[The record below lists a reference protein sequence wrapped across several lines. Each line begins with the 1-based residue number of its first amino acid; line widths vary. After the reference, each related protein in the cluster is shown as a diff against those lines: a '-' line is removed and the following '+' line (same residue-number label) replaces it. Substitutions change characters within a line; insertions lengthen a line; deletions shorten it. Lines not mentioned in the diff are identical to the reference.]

1 MNLDDLRDLDRNDVL
16 AWLGLQPKQSAVS
29 SVLGSL
35 GLFAGGLAL
44 GAAAALLL
52 APKPGAD
59 LRADLKT
66 RLRRTTEEGE
76 DASRPVVTRDDN
88 NTSPR
93 AY

>member
-1 MNLDDLRDLDRNDVL
+1 MTLDDLRDLDRKDVL
-16 AWLGLQPKQSAVS
+16 SWLGLQPKQSAAGAI
-29 SVLGSL
+29 LGSL

-66 RLRRTTEEGE
+66 RLRRAKDEAE

-88 NTSPR
+88 NNTARP
-93 AY
+93 Y